1 MTYNFSNRYT
11 LIIYRLYIYYFRR
24 LFNSLFFIF
33 TLFFCF
39 LECEEAC
46 NVRCSQKGHK
56 KRCLFYCNHCCGWCQ
71 CVPPGYVGENKDCCP
86 CYRDWKKQTG
96 EPKCP

>member
-1 MTYNFSNRYT
+1 MMKLLHIFLALLIMASMSNSQPPVGST
-11 LIIYRLYIYYFRR
+11 
-24 LFNSLFFIF
+24 
-33 TLFFCF
+33 TCPVPKD
-39 LECEEAC
+39 ECEEAC

-71 CVPPGYVGENKDCCP
+71 CVPPGYVGENKDCCS
-86 CYRDWKKQTG
+86 CYNEWKKQTG